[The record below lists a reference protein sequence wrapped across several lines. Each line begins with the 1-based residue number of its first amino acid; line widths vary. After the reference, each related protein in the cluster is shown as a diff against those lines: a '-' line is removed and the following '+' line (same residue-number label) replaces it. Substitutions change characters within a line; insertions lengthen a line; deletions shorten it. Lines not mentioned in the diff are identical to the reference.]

1 VLALVVKLVWMTGMT
16 NDMGIPS
23 VSAEAIRDAFIADA
37 AADTELVVRVSD
49 LLSTFGELKERI
61 EATYKD
67 LVDAYLAAEGRPNAA
82 TKLVELGFP
91 RPDDLGVDVGAL
103 RRNSNGKRGAGGR
116 RRARSGS
123 GGTQQT
129 DGQRQPEQGEVVST
143 ASALAAE
150 GGSEVDADGR

>member
-1 VLALVVKLVWMTGMT
+1 MT

-37 AADTELVVRVSD
+37 AADTELVVRVSG

-82 TKLVELGFP
+82 AKLVELGFP
-91 RPDDLGVDVGAL
+91 RPDDLGVDVGGL
-103 RRNSNGKRGAGGR
+103 RRNSNGKRGARGR
-116 RRARSGS
+116 RRARSGP

-129 DGQRQPEQGEVVST
+129 DGHQQPEQGEGAAPT
-143 ASALAAE
+143 ASAPVAE
-150 GGSEVDADGR
+150 GGSEVDAGGR